1 MPCKKN
7 LIQSL
12 TLAALAIAISACSTP
27 PAAPAKVEALNNED
41 WYQVRTEKELFVFD
55 DYATYRGYIENGTA
69 PLKKATG
76 KKDGFDRDITLIL
89 KAEDQG
95 KEAKTS
101 AQRFLDVSL
110 PPALPF
116 YGELRDEDGIIYV
129 FSRYGD
135 MIDMY
140 KIGEPTFS
148 YVDIG
153 GGPQGQRVVY
163 VLTKEEPK
171 PEKQIA
177 LFHSKYNM

>member
-1 MPCKKN
+1 M
-7 LIQSL
+7 Q
-12 TLAALAIAISACSTP
+12 
-27 PAAPAKVEALNNED
+27 
-41 WYQVRTEKELFVFD
+41 
-55 DYATYRGYIENGTA
+55 NGTA

-76 KKDGFDRDITLIL
+76 KDGFDRDITLIL
-89 KAEDQG
+89 KADDQG

-110 PPALPF
+110 PPAQPF
-116 YGELRDEDGIIYV
+116 YGELRDEEGIIYV

-135 MIDMY
+135 MMDMY

-153 GGPQGQRVVY
+153 GGPDGQRVVY

-171 PEKQIA
+171 PEKLIA
-177 LFHSKYNM
+177 QFRRNYGM

>member
-1 MPCKKN
+1 MPNTKTF
-7 LIQSL
+7 IRSFSL
-12 TLAALAIAISACSTP
+12 ALVAAALGACATQ

-41 WYQVRTEKELFVFD
+41 WYQIRTEKELFVFD
-55 DYATYRGYIENGTA
+55 DYATYRNFVANGAA
-69 PLKKATG
+69 PVRKDTG
-76 KKDGFDRDITLIL
+76 KQDGFGREIILVL

-110 PPALPF
+110 PPAQPF
-116 YGELRDEDGIIYV
+116 YGELRDEEGIIYV

-135 MIDMY
+135 MMDMY

-153 GGPQGQRVVY
+153 GGPDGQRVVY
-163 VLTKEEPK
+163 VLIKEEPK
-171 PEKQIA
+171 PEKLIA
-177 LFHSKYNM
+177 QFRRNYGK